1 MRSRFFIE
9 PEAEAELGEAVDW
22 YEARVRG
29 LGSEF
34 LRAVRAVFA
43 LVERNPGQFPRVRN
57 EIRRALIR
65 RFPYAVYYVAE
76 PDQISVIACIHT
88 RRHPRRWQSRR

>member
-1 MRSRFFIE
+1 MRLHVFVE
-9 PEAEAELGEAVDW
+9 PEAETDLQNAFDW
-22 YEARVRG
+22 YEARTAG

-43 LVERNPGQFPRVRN
+43 LIERNPEQFPRARD
-57 EIRRALIR
+57 EIRRALTR
-65 RFPYAVYYVAE
+65 RFPYGVYYVVE
-76 PDQISVIACIHT
+76 PNQISIIACVHT